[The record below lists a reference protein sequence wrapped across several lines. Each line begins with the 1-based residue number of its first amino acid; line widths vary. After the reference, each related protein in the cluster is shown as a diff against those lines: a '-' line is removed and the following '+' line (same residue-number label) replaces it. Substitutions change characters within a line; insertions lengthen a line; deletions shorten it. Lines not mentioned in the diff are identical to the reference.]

1 MTYSREHTQAHK
13 SYNHEDP
20 KPGHCTKRMGSGT
33 SFVIVCVEVND
44 HNDDA
49 NKESVEAINESVET
63 INLAYV
69 CLYAT
74 IWRLS

>member
-1 MTYSREHTQAHK
+1 
-13 SYNHEDP
+13 
-20 KPGHCTKRMGSGT
+20 MGSGT
-33 SFVIVCVEVND
+33 SFVIVCVEVNN
-44 HNDDA
+44 HNGEA
-49 NKESVEAINESVET
+49 NKENVEAIKESVET